1 MTMKKHHND
10 ERYKNIVY
18 KLRKLCYYQQCERFL
33 QEHHN
38 LDKKMEGANNMVRK
52 MKSMDGNNAAAHV
65 SYAFSEV
72 AAIYPITPSSPMADF
87 VDQWSANGLKNI
99 FGTQVKVVEMQSEAG
114 AAGAVHGSLGSG
126 ALTTTYTASQGLL
139 LMIPNMYKIAAEQ
152 LPAVFHVSARTVS
165 TQALNI
171 FGDHSDV
178 MACRQT
184 GFAMLCEGN
193 VQEVMDLSPVAHL
206 AALSGKVP
214 FINFFDGFRTSH
226 EIQKI
231 AVWDY
236 EDLKDMCDMDA
247 VAEFRRHALN
257 PEHPHMRGSHE
268 NGDIFF
274 QHREACNKYYAELPA
289 VVEKYMDMV
298 NAKLGTDYKLFNYY
312 GHPEADRVIV
322 AMGSICDVAEEVI
335 DYLNAHGEKVGLV
348 KVRLYRPFAPEK
360 LLEAFPASVKKIAVL
375 DRTKEPGAMGEPLY
389 QDVVTALAN
398 AGWNDVKVIGGRY
411 GLGSKDTPPASV
423 FAVYNELKKD
433 EMKRQFTIGIVD
445 DVTNLSLPEDENCP
459 NTAAPGTIECKFWG
473 LGGDGTVGANK
484 NSIKIIGDHT
494 DKYVQAYFQYDSKK
508 TGGVTISHLR
518 FGDKPIRSPY
528 YINKADFVA
537 CHNPSYITKGFKMVN
552 DVKPGGVFMINC
564 QWDMDE
570 LNHHLKADAKR
581 YIAKNNIQ
589 LYTID
594 AIDLAIE
601 IGMGKRNNT
610 ILQSAFFT
618 LAKVMPQE
626 DAIRY
631 MKEKA
636 KASYLKKGQDV
647 VDMNYKAIDLGATA
661 FKKIDVPADWANA
674 VDEPEHKALEGKP
687 ELVKMVKEILEPV
700 GKMDGDSLPV
710 SAFVDH
716 VDGQFELGASAYEK
730 RGVAVSVPTWDSTKC
745 IQCNQCAYVCPHATI
760 RPFALTAEEAKNAPE
775 AAKIVDVK
783 AGKGK
788 GTYQFTMA
796 ISPLDCMGCGV
807 CIGACPVNALS
818 MVAQEGEL
826 PQQDVFDYCV
836 AEVSEKK
843 DMQDNTVKGS
853 QFKQPMLEFSGSCA
867 GCAETSYARLVTQLF
882 GDHMYI
888 SNATGCSSIWGGPAA
903 TSPYCTNKEGHG
915 PAWCNS
921 LFEDNAEHGLG
932 MFIGQDKI
940 RQDLADETR
949 QLIAVE
955 WARPELKAAAQA
967 WLDTMDDGSANAE
980 PTRAY
985 VKALEESICTVEEL
999 AAVPQFAEHAAQLKA
1014 QGKLLCDC
1022 DACTLAADILSKK
1035 EYLAKKSMWI
1045 FGGDGWAYDIG
1056 YGGLDHVIASKQDV
1070 NIFVFDTEVYSN
1082 TGGQASK
1089 ASNIGQVCQ
1098 FAAAGKEVKKKS
1110 LAEIAMQYGYVYVAQ
1125 VAMGANPAQTIKAIS
1140 EAEAYHGPSL
1150 IIGYSPCEMHSIKGG
1165 MMNCQKEMKKAV
1177 DCGYWNLFRFNP
1189 AAPAGQRFSMD
1200 SKAPAGGY
1208 QEFLMNE
1215 ARYSRLTREFP
1226 DRAGV
1231 LFQRNEDE
1239 AKARYDHLLK
1249 LIEMYDK

>member
-1 MTMKKHHND
+1 MA
-10 ERYKNIVY
+10 
-18 KLRKLCYYQQCERFL
+18 RKF
-33 QEHHN
+33 
-38 LDKKMEGANNMVRK
+38 
-52 MKSMDGNNAAAHV
+52 KSMDGNNAAAYV
-65 SYAFSEV
+65 SYAFTEV
-72 AAIYPITPSSPMADF
+72 AGIYPITPSSPMADL
-87 VDQWSANGLKNI
+87 VDQWSAAGQKNI
-99 FGTQVKVVEMQSEAG
+99 FGTTVKVVEMQSEAG
-114 AAGAVHGSLGSG
+114 ASGTVHGSLAAG

-139 LMIPNMYKIAAEQ
+139 LMIPNMYKIAGEL
-152 LPAVFHVSARTVS
+152 LPCVFHVSARTVS
-165 TQALNI
+165 THALNI

-193 VQEVMDLSPVAHL
+193 VQEVMDLAPVAHL
-206 AALSGKVP
+206 AAIEGRVP
-214 FINFFDGFRTSH
+214 FVNFFDGFRTSH
-226 EIQKI
+226 EIQKV

-236 EDLKDMCDMDA
+236 DDLKEMCDMDA
-247 VAEFRRHALN
+247 VAAFRKHALN
-257 PEHPHMRGSHE
+257 PERPNMRGSHE

-274 QHREACNKYYAELPA
+274 QHREACNSYYTALPD
-289 VVEKYMDMV
+289 VVEKYMGKI
-298 NAKLGTDYKLFNYY
+298 NEKLGTDYQLFNYY
-312 GHPEADRVIV
+312 GAADADRVII

-335 DYLNAHGEKVGLV
+335 DYLNAGGEKVGLI
-348 KVRLYRPFAPEK
+348 KVRLYRPWRADK
-360 LLEAFPASVKKIAVL
+360 LLAAIPATCKKIAVL
-375 DRTKEPGAMGEPLY
+375 DRTKEPGSQGEPLY
-389 QDVVTALAN
+389 MDVVTALAN
-398 AGWNDVKVIGGRY
+398 AGRTDIQVIGGRY

-423 FAVYNELKKD
+423 FAVYDELKKD
-433 EMKRQFTIGIVD
+433 SMKREFTIGIVD
-445 DVTNLSLPEDENCP
+445 DVTHLSLEEKP
-459 NTAAPGTIECKFWG
+459 APSVAPAGTIECKFWG

-508 TGGVTISHLR
+508 TGGVTVSHLR
-518 FGDKPIRSPY
+518 FGDKPIKSSY

-537 CHNPSYITKGFKMVN
+537 CHVPAYITKHFPIVR
-552 DVKPGGVFMINC
+552 DVKPGGVFLINC
-564 QWDMDE
+564 QWSDE
-570 LNHHLKADAKR
+570 ELSHHLDAASKR

-589 LYTID
+589 VYTIN
-594 AIDLAIE
+594 AIDLAKE
-601 IGMGKRNNT
+601 IGMGKRTNT
-610 ILQSAFFT
+610 ILQSAFFS
-618 LAKVMPQE
+618 LAKVMPE
-626 DAIRY
+626 SEAVCY
-631 MKEKA
+631 MKDA
-636 KASYLKKGQDV
+636 ATHSYLKKGQDI
-647 VDMNYKAIDLGATA
+647 VDMNHKAIDAGATA
-661 FKKIDVPADWANA
+661 YKKFDVPADWANA
-674 VDEPEHKALEGKP
+674 VDEA
-687 ELVKMVKEILEPV
+687 EPV
-700 GKMDGDSLPV
+700 KHEGPAALVEQVSTILDPVGRMDGDSLPV
-710 SAFVDH
+710 SAFVKH
-716 VDGQFELGASAYEK
+716 VDGQFELGAAAYEK

-745 IQCNQCAYVCPHATI
+745 IQCNNCAYVCPHATI
-760 RPFALTAEEAKNAPE
+760 RPFALTEEEAKNAPA

-788 GTYQFTMA
+788 GVYKYTMA
-796 ISPLDCMGCGV
+796 ISPLDCMGCAV
-807 CIGACPVNALS
+807 CVGQCPVDALT
-818 MVAQEGEL
+818 MVDQEQEAAQQE
-826 PQQDVFDYCV
+826 VFNYCV
-836 AEVSEKK
+836 SQVSEKK

-853 QFKQPMLEFSGSCA
+853 QFRQPMLEFSGSCA

-903 TSPYCTNKEGHG
+903 TSPYCANKEGHG

-932 MFIGQDKI
+932 MYIGQNKI
-940 RQDLADETR
+940 RQDLAEETR

-967 WLDTMDDGSANAE
+967 WLDTMEDGEANAE
-980 PTRAY
+980 AAKAF
-985 VKALEESICTVEEL
+985 VKALEDSICTVEEL

-1014 QGKLLCDC
+1014 KGALFCDC
-1022 DACTLAADILSKK
+1022 EACTIAADLLSKK

-1089 ASNIGQVCQ
+1089 ASNIGQVAQ

-1125 VAMGANPAQTIKAIS
+1125 VAMGANPAQTIKAIT

-1165 MMNCQKEMKKAV
+1165 MMNCQKEMKRAV

-1189 AAPAGQRFSMD
+1189 AAPVGQRFSMD

-1239 AKARYDHLLK
+1239 AKNRYEHLLK

>member
-1 MTMKKHHND
+1 MA
-10 ERYKNIVY
+10 
-18 KLRKLCYYQQCERFL
+18 RKF
-33 QEHHN
+33 
-38 LDKKMEGANNMVRK
+38 
-52 MKSMDGNNAAAHV
+52 KSMDGNNAAAYV
-65 SYAFSEV
+65 SYAFTEV
-72 AAIYPITPSSPMADF
+72 AGIYPITPSSPMADL
-87 VDQWSANGLKNI
+87 VDQWSAAGQKNI
-99 FGTQVKVVEMQSEAG
+99 FGTTVKVVEMQSEAG
-114 AAGAVHGSLGSG
+114 ASGTVHGSLAAG

-139 LMIPNMYKIAAEQ
+139 LMIPNMYKIAGEL
-152 LPAVFHVSARTVS
+152 LPCVFHVSARTVS
-165 TQALNI
+165 THALNI

-193 VQEVMDLSPVAHL
+193 VQEVMDLAPVAHL
-206 AALSGKVP
+206 AAIEGRVP
-214 FINFFDGFRTSH
+214 FVNFFDGFRTSH
-226 EIQKI
+226 EIQKV

-236 EDLKDMCDMDA
+236 DDLKEMCDMDA
-247 VAEFRRHALN
+247 VAAFRKHALN
-257 PEHPHMRGSHE
+257 PERPNMRGSHE

-274 QHREACNKYYAELPA
+274 QHREACNSYYTALPD
-289 VVEKYMDMV
+289 VVEKYMGKI
-298 NAKLGTDYKLFNYY
+298 NEKLGTDYQLFNYY
-312 GHPEADRVIV
+312 GAADADRVII

-335 DYLNAHGEKVGLV
+335 DYLNAGGEKVGLI
-348 KVRLYRPFAPEK
+348 KVRLYRPWRADK
-360 LLEAFPASVKKIAVL
+360 LLAAIPATCKKIAVL
-375 DRTKEPGAMGEPLY
+375 DRTKEPGSQGEPLY
-389 QDVVTALAN
+389 MDVVTALAN
-398 AGWNDVKVIGGRY
+398 AGRTDIQVIGGRY

-423 FAVYNELKKD
+423 FAVYDELKKD
-433 EMKRQFTIGIVD
+433 SMKREFTIGIVD
-445 DVTNLSLPEDENCP
+445 DVTHLSLEEKP
-459 NTAAPGTIECKFWG
+459 APSVAPAGTIECKFWG

-518 FGDKPIRSPY
+518 FGDSPIKSSY

-537 CHNPSYITKGFKMVN
+537 CHVPAYITKHFPIVR
-552 DVKPGGVFMINC
+552 DVKPGGVFLINC
-564 QWDMDE
+564 QWSDE
-570 LNHHLKADAKR
+570 ELSHHLDAASKR

-589 LYTID
+589 VYTIN
-594 AIDLAIE
+594 AIDLAKE
-601 IGMGKRNNT
+601 IGMGKRTNT
-610 ILQSAFFT
+610 ILQSAFFS
-618 LAKVMPQE
+618 LAKVMPE
-626 DAIRY
+626 SEAVGY
-631 MKEKA
+631 MKDA
-636 KASYLKKGQDV
+636 ATHSYLKKGQDI
-647 VDMNYKAIDLGATA
+647 VDMNHKAIDAGATA
-661 FKKIDVPADWANA
+661 YKKFDVPADWANA
-674 VDEPEHKALEGKP
+674 VDEA
-687 ELVKMVKEILEPV
+687 EPV
-700 GKMDGDSLPV
+700 KHEGPAALVEQVSTILDPVGRMDGDSLPV
-710 SAFVDH
+710 SAFVKH
-716 VDGQFELGASAYEK
+716 VDGQFELGAAAYEK

-745 IQCNQCAYVCPHATI
+745 IQCNNCAYVCPHATI
-760 RPFALTAEEAKNAPE
+760 RPFALTEEEAKNAPA

-788 GTYQFTMA
+788 GVYKYTMA
-796 ISPLDCMGCGV
+796 ISPLDCMGCAV
-807 CIGACPVNALS
+807 CVGQCPVDALT
-818 MVAQEGEL
+818 MVDQEQEAAQQE
-826 PQQDVFDYCV
+826 VFNYCV
-836 AEVSEKK
+836 SQVSEKK

-853 QFKQPMLEFSGSCA
+853 QFRQPMLEFSGSCA

-903 TSPYCTNKEGHG
+903 TSPYCANKEGHG

-932 MFIGQDKI
+932 MYIGQNKI
-940 RQDLADETR
+940 RQDLAEETR

-967 WLDTMDDGSANAE
+967 WLDTMEDGEANAE
-980 PTRAY
+980 PAKAF
-985 VKALEESICTVEEL
+985 VKALEDSICTVDEL
-999 AAVPQFAEHAAQLKA
+999 AAVPQFAEHAAELKA
-1014 QGKLLCDC
+1014 KGALFCDC
-1022 DACTLAADILSKK
+1022 AACTIAADLLSKK

-1089 ASNIGQVCQ
+1089 ASNIGQVAQ

-1125 VAMGANPAQTIKAIS
+1125 VAMGANPAQTIKAIA

-1177 DCGYWNLFRFNP
+1177 ECGYWNLFRFNP
-1189 AAPAGQRFSMD
+1189 AAEGAKFTLD
-1200 SKAPAGGY
+1200 SKEPAGGY

-1226 DRAGV
+1226 DRAGE
-1231 LFQRNEDE
+1231 LFQRNE
-1239 AKARYDHLLK
+1239 KAAMDRYQHLLK
-1249 LIEMYDK
+1249 LKAMYSE

>member
-1 MTMKKHHND
+1 
-10 ERYKNIVY
+10 
-18 KLRKLCYYQQCERFL
+18 
-33 QEHHN
+33 
-38 LDKKMEGANNMVRK
+38 MVRK

-99 FGTQVKVVEMQSEAG
+99 FGTKVKVVEMQSEAG
-114 AAGAVHGSLGSG
+114 AAGAVHGSLGAG

-152 LPAVFHVSARTVS
+152 LPCVFHVSARTVS

-206 AALSGKVP
+206 AALEGKVP

-274 QHREACNKYYAELPA
+274 QHREACNKYYTELPA
-289 VVEKYMDMV
+289 VVEQYMDKI

-312 GHPEADRVIV
+312 GAPDADRVII

-348 KVRLYRPFAPEK
+348 KVRLFRPFAAEK
-360 LLEAFPASVKKIAVL
+360 LIEALPASVQKIAVL
-375 DRTKEPGAMGEPLY
+375 DRTKEPGSQGEPLY

-398 AGWNDVKVIGGRY
+398 AGWNDIKVIGGRY

-445 DVTNLSLPEDENCP
+445 DVTNLSLPEDKNCP
-459 NTAAPGTIECKFWG
+459 NTAAEGTIECKFWG

-537 CHNPSYITKGFKMVN
+537 CHNPSYVTKGFKMVQ
-552 DVKPGGVFMINC
+552 DVKPGGVYMINC
-564 QWDMDE
+564 QWDFDE
-570 LNHHLKADAKR
+570 LNHHMDAASKR
-581 YIAKNNIQ
+581 YIAQNNIQ

-610 ILQSAFFT
+610 ILQSAFFS
-618 LAKVMPQE
+618 LAKVMPE
-626 DAIRY
+626 EEAITY

-636 KASYLKKGQDV
+636 KASYLKKGQDI

-661 FKKIDVPADWANA
+661 YKKIDVPADWANA
-674 VDEPEHKALEGKP
+674 VDNKPAKQLKGKP
-687 ELVKMVKEILEPV
+687 ELVKMVKDILEPV

-716 VDGQFELGASAYEK
+716 VDGQFELGAAAYEK
-730 RGVAVSVPTWDSTKC
+730 RGVAVSVPTWDSAKC

-760 RPFALTAEEAKNAPE
+760 RPFALTADEAAKAPE

-903 TSPYCTNKEGHG
+903 TSPYCTNKAGHG

-932 MFIGQDKI
+932 MFTGQNKI
-940 RQDLADETR
+940 REDLADETR

-967 WLDTMDDGSANAE
+967 WLDTMNDGTANAE
-980 PTRAY
+980 PAKAY

-999 AAVPQFAEHAAQLKA
+999 AAIPQFAEHAAELKA
-1014 QGKLLCDC
+1014 KGALLCDC
-1022 DACTLAADILSKK
+1022 AACTLAADILSKK

-1089 ASNIGQVCQ
+1089 ASNIGQVAQ

-1110 LAEIAMQYGYVYVAQ
+1110 LSEIAMQYGYVYVAQ
-1125 VAMGANPAQTIKAIS
+1125 VAMGANPAQTIKAIT

-1177 DCGYWNLFRFNP
+1177 ECGYWNLFRYNP
-1189 AAPAGQRFSMD
+1189 EGEKKFTLD

-1226 DRAGV
+1226 ERADV

-1239 AKARYDHLLK
+1239 AKARYEHLLK
-1249 LIEMYDK
+1249 LVEMYDN

>member
-1 MTMKKHHND
+1 
-10 ERYKNIVY
+10 
-18 KLRKLCYYQQCERFL
+18 
-33 QEHHN
+33 
-38 LDKKMEGANNMVRK
+38 MERK

-99 FGTQVKVVEMQSEAG
+99 FGTKVKVVEMQSEAG
-114 AAGAVHGSLGSG
+114 AAGAVHGSLGAG

-206 AALSGKVP
+206 AALEGKVP

-247 VAEFRRHALN
+247 VKEFRAHALN

-268 NGDIFF
+268 NGDIYF
-274 QHREACNKYYAELPA
+274 QHREACNKYYAALPT
-289 VVEKYMDMV
+289 VVEKYMDKI
-298 NAKLGTDYKLFNYY
+298 NAKLGTDYQLFNYY
-312 GHPEADRVIV
+312 GAPDADRVIV

-348 KVRLYRPFAPEK
+348 KVRLFRPFAPEK
-360 LLEAFPASVKKIAVL
+360 LVAAIPATAKRVAVL

-398 AGWNDVKVIGGRY
+398 AGKNDVQVIGGRY

-423 FAVYNELKKD
+423 FAVYEELKRD

-445 DVTNLSLPEDENCP
+445 DVTNLSLPEDKNCP

-518 FGDKPIRSPY
+518 FGDHPIRSPY

-537 CHNPSYITKGFKMVN
+537 CHNPSYITKGYKMVN

-564 QWDMDE
+564 QWDFEE

-581 YIAKNNIQ
+581 YIARNNIQ
-589 LYTID
+589 LYTIN

-610 ILQSAFFT
+610 ILQSAFFS
-618 LAKVMPQE
+618 LAKVLPEE
-626 DAIRY
+626 DAIRF

-661 FKKIDVPADWANA
+661 YKKIDVPAEWADA
-674 VDEPEHKALEGKP
+674 VDEPDTRELKGKP

-710 SAFVDH
+710 SAFSEH

-730 RGVAVSVPTWDSTKC
+730 RGVAVSVPTWDANKC

-760 RPFALTAEEAKNAPE
+760 RPFALTVEEAKNAPE

-807 CIGACPVNALS
+807 CIGVCPVNALS
-818 MVAQEGEL
+818 MVPQEGEL
-826 PQQDVFDYCV
+826 AQQDVFNYCV

-903 TSPYCTNKEGHG
+903 TSPYCANKEGHG

-932 MFIGQDKI
+932 MYIGQNKI

-967 WLDTMDDGSANAE
+967 WLDTMEDGEANAE
-980 PTRAY
+980 AARAF
-985 VKALEESICTVEEL
+985 VKALEDSICTVDEL

-1014 QGKLLCDC
+1014 KGALFCDC
-1022 DACTLAADILSKK
+1022 AACTIAADLLSKK

-1089 ASNIGQVCQ
+1089 ASNIGQVAQ

-1125 VAMGANPAQTIKAIS
+1125 VAMGANPAQTIKAIT

-1165 MMNCQKEMKKAV
+1165 MMNCQKEMKRAV

-1189 AAPAGQRFSMD
+1189 AAPVGQRFSMD

-1239 AKARYDHLLK
+1239 AKNRYEHLLK

>member
-1 MTMKKHHND
+1 
-10 ERYKNIVY
+10 
-18 KLRKLCYYQQCERFL
+18 
-33 QEHHN
+33 
-38 LDKKMEGANNMVRK
+38 MVRK

-99 FGTQVKVVEMQSEAG
+99 FGTKVKVVEMQSEAG
-114 AAGAVHGSLGSG
+114 AAGAVHGSLGAG

-152 LPAVFHVSARTVS
+152 LPCVFHVSARTVS

-206 AALSGKVP
+206 AALEGKVP

-274 QHREACNKYYAELPA
+274 QHREACNSYYTALPA
-289 VVEKYMDMV
+289 VVEKYMDKI

-312 GHPEADRVIV
+312 GAADADRVIV

-348 KVRLYRPFAPEK
+348 KVRLYRPFRADK
-360 LLEAFPASVKKIAVL
+360 LLAAIPATATKIAVL
-375 DRTKEPGAMGEPLY
+375 DRTKEPGAQGDPLY
-389 QDVVTALAN
+389 LDVVTAFAN
-398 AGWNDVKVIGGRY
+398 AGRQATIIGGRY
-411 GLGSKDTPPASV
+411 GLGSKDTPPSNV
-423 FAVYNELKKD
+423 FAVYEELTKSAP
-433 EMKRQFTIGIVD
+433 KRQFTVGIVD
-445 DVTNLSLPEDENCP
+445 DVTHTSLEEKPSP

-518 FGDKPIRSPY
+518 FGDHPIRSPY

-537 CHNPSYITKGFKMVN
+537 CHNPSYVTKGFKMVQ
-552 DVKPGGVFMINC
+552 DVKPGGVYMINC
-564 QWDMDE
+564 QWDFDE
-570 LNHHLKADAKR
+570 LNHHMDAASKR
-581 YIAKNNIQ
+581 YIAQNNIQ

-610 ILQSAFFT
+610 ILQSAFFS
-618 LAKVMPQE
+618 LAKVMPE
-626 DAIRY
+626 EEAITY

-636 KASYLKKGQDV
+636 KASYLKKGQDI

-661 FKKIDVPADWANA
+661 YKKIDVPADWANA
-674 VDEPEHKALEGKP
+674 VDTKPAKELKGKP
-687 ELVKMVKEILEPV
+687 ELVKMVKDILEPV

-716 VDGQFELGASAYEK
+716 VDGQFELGAAAYEK
-730 RGVAVSVPTWDSTKC
+730 RGVAVSVPTWDAEKC

-760 RPFALTAEEAKNAPE
+760 RPFALTADEAAKAPE

-903 TSPYCTNKEGHG
+903 TSPYCTNKAGHG

-932 MFIGQDKI
+932 MFTGQNKI
-940 RQDLADETR
+940 REDLADETR

-967 WLDTMDDGSANAE
+967 WLDTMNDGTANAE
-980 PTRAY
+980 PAKAY

-999 AAVPQFAEHAAQLKA
+999 AAMPQLAAHAAELKA
-1014 QGKLLCDC
+1014 KGALLCDC
-1022 DACTLAADILSKK
+1022 AACTLAADILSKK

-1089 ASNIGQVCQ
+1089 ASNIGQVAQ

-1110 LAEIAMQYGYVYVAQ
+1110 LSEIAMQYGYVYVAQ
-1125 VAMGANPAQTIKAIS
+1125 VAMGANPAQTIKAIT

-1177 DCGYWNLFRFNP
+1177 DCGYWNLFRYNP
-1189 AAPAGQRFSMD
+1189 DGGDKKFTLD

-1226 DRAGV
+1226 ERADV
-1231 LFQRNEDE
+1231 LFKRNEDE
-1239 AKARYDHLLK
+1239 AKARYEHLLK
-1249 LIEMYDK
+1249 LIDMYDK

>member
-1 MTMKKHHND
+1 MA
-10 ERYKNIVY
+10 
-18 KLRKLCYYQQCERFL
+18 RKF
-33 QEHHN
+33 
-38 LDKKMEGANNMVRK
+38 
-52 MKSMDGNNAAAHV
+52 KSMDGNNAAAYV
-65 SYAFSEV
+65 SYAFTEV
-72 AAIYPITPSSPMADF
+72 AGIYPITPSSPMADL
-87 VDQWSANGLKNI
+87 VDQWSAAGQKNI
-99 FGTQVKVVEMQSEAG
+99 FGTTVKVVEMQSEAG
-114 AAGAVHGSLGSG
+114 ASGTVHGSLAAG

-139 LMIPNMYKIAAEQ
+139 LMIPNMYKIAGEL
-152 LPAVFHVSARTVS
+152 LPCVFHVSARTVS
-165 TQALNI
+165 THALNI

-193 VQEVMDLSPVAHL
+193 VQEVMDLAPVAHL
-206 AALSGKVP
+206 AAIEGRVP
-214 FINFFDGFRTSH
+214 FVNFFDGFRTSH
-226 EIQKI
+226 EIQKV

-236 EDLKDMCDMDA
+236 DDLKEMCDMDA
-247 VAEFRRHALN
+247 VAAFRKHALN
-257 PEHPHMRGSHE
+257 PERPNMRGSHE

-274 QHREACNKYYAELPA
+274 QHREACNSYYTALPD
-289 VVEKYMDMV
+289 VVEKYMGKI
-298 NAKLGTDYKLFNYY
+298 NEKLGTDYQLFNYY
-312 GHPEADRVIV
+312 GAADADRVII

-335 DYLNAHGEKVGLV
+335 DYLNAGGEKVGLI
-348 KVRLYRPFAPEK
+348 KVRLYRPWRADK
-360 LLEAFPASVKKIAVL
+360 LLAAIPATCKKIAVL
-375 DRTKEPGAMGEPLY
+375 DRTKEPGSQGEPLY
-389 QDVVTALAN
+389 MDVVTALAN
-398 AGWNDVKVIGGRY
+398 AGRTDIQVIGGRY

-423 FAVYNELKKD
+423 FAVYDELKKD
-433 EMKRQFTIGIVD
+433 SMKREFTIGIVD
-445 DVTNLSLPEDENCP
+445 DVTHLSLEEKP
-459 NTAAPGTIECKFWG
+459 APSVAPAGTIECKFWG

-518 FGDKPIRSPY
+518 FGDSPIKSSY

-537 CHNPSYITKGFKMVN
+537 CHVPAYITKHFPIVR
-552 DVKPGGVFMINC
+552 DVKPGGVFLINC
-564 QWDMDE
+564 QWSDE
-570 LNHHLKADAKR
+570 ELSHHLDAASKR

-589 LYTID
+589 VYTIN
-594 AIDLAIE
+594 AIDLAKE
-601 IGMGKRNNT
+601 IGMGKRTNT
-610 ILQSAFFT
+610 ILQSAFFS
-618 LAKVMPQE
+618 LAKVMPE
-626 DAIRY
+626 SEAVGY
-631 MKEKA
+631 MKDA
-636 KASYLKKGQDV
+636 ATHSYLKKGQDI
-647 VDMNYKAIDLGATA
+647 VDMNHKAIDAGATA
-661 FKKIDVPADWANA
+661 YKKFDVPADWANA
-674 VDEPEHKALEGKP
+674 VDEA
-687 ELVKMVKEILEPV
+687 EPV
-700 GKMDGDSLPV
+700 KHEGPAALVEQVSTILDPVGRMDGDSLPV
-710 SAFVDH
+710 SAFVKH
-716 VDGQFELGASAYEK
+716 VDGQFELGAAAYEK
-730 RGVAVSVPTWDSTKC
+730 RGVAVSVPTWDAEKC

-807 CIGACPVNALS
+807 CIGVCPVNALS
-818 MVAQEGEL
+818 MVPQEGEL
-826 PQQDVFDYCV
+826 KQQDVFNYCV

-903 TSPYCTNKEGHG
+903 TSPYCANKEGHG

-932 MFIGQDKI
+932 MYIGQNKI
-940 RQDLADETR
+940 RQDLAEETR

-967 WLDTMDDGSANAE
+967 WLDTMEDGEANAE
-980 PTRAY
+980 PAKAF
-985 VKALEESICTVEEL
+985 VKALEDSICTVDEL

-1014 QGKLLCDC
+1014 KGALFCDC
-1022 DACTLAADILSKK
+1022 AACTIAADLLSKK

-1110 LAEIAMQYGYVYVAQ
+1110 LSEIAMQYGYVYVAQ
-1125 VAMGANPAQTIKAIS
+1125 VAMGANPAQTIKAIT

-1165 MMNCQKEMKKAV
+1165 MMNCQKEMKRAV

-1189 AAPAGQRFSMD
+1189 AAPVGQRFSMD

-1239 AKARYDHLLK
+1239 AKNRYEHLLK